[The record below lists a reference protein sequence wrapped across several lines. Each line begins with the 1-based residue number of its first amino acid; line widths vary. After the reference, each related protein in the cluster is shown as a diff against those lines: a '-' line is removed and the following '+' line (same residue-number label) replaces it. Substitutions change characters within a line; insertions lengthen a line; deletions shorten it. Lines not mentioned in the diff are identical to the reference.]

1 MLLQNKNAVIYG
13 AAGAVG
19 SAVARTFAREGATVF
34 LAGRTMAAL
43 DSVATEIIAAGGAAH
58 SAQVDALDQQSVQV
72 HADAVAEQHGGIDV
86 SFNAIG
92 VDHVQ
97 GAPLRELSPQDYQLP
112 IATYTTTQFLTT
124 TAAARHMVRQNSGVI
139 LTLSTTA
146 ARVTLS
152 TDGFGVACAGV
163 EALSRQLAGELGPHG
178 IRVVCLRPD
187 AIPETVRL
195 GSHVAQ
201 VFGRIAESAELP
213 LDEMLESPGAPGAL
227 LARPLTLTDLANTAA
242 FMASDRAAAMTATV
256 VNISRGAVAD

>member
-1 MLLQNKNAVIYG
+1 VLLQDKNAVIYG

-19 SAVARTFAREGATVF
+19 SAVARTFAREGARVF
-34 LAGRTMAAL
+34 LAGRTLATL
-43 DSVATEIIAAGGAAH
+43 ETVAKEISAAGGAAH
-58 SAQVDALDQQSVQV
+58 PAPVDALDRQSVQV
-72 HADAVAEQHGGIDV
+72 HADAVAEQYGRIDV

-97 GAPLRELSPQDYQLP
+97 GTPLRELSPQDYQLP
-112 IATYTTTQFLTT
+112 IATYTTTQFLTA
-124 TAAARHMVRQNSGVI
+124 TAAARHMVQQNSGVI

-146 ARVTLS
+146 ARVTLA

-178 IRVVCLRPD
+178 IRVVCLRSD

-195 GSHVAQ
+195 GSHVAH
-201 VFGRIAESAELP
+201 VFGQIAERAGLP
-213 LDEMLESPGAPGAL
+213 LAEVLEAPGAPGAL
-227 LARPLTLTDLANTAA
+227 LAQPLTLTDLADTAA

-256 VNISRGAVAD
+256 VNISRGAVVD